1 MHKIEAFTMKCYLRK
16 IINHQFND
24 IYQRTDKVLL
34 IQSYK
39 EYSIGFKSIKVIF
52 KRCVFLNFKKKLKL
66 DILLSCSFAII
77 KSQRTNTDKNKAQ
90 K

>member
-24 IYQRTDKVLL
+24 LYQRTDEVLL

-39 EYSIGFKSIKVIF
+39 EYSIGFKINKSYF
-52 KRCVFLNFKKKLKL
+52 KAMCVFKF
-66 DILLSCSFAII
+66 
-77 KSQRTNTDKNKAQ
+77 
-90 K
+90 